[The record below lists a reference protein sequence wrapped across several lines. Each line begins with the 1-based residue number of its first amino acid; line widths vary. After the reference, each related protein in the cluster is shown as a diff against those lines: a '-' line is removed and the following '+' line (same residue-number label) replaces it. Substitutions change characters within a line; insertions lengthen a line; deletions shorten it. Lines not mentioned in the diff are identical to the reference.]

1 MRRAFLTLLF
11 VLCASSMLPAEPSKK
26 VLVYYFKNIS
36 GEDQYSDLMYK
47 LPVCIYTNMKEGIEG
62 SKYSVIDTEG
72 LERYS
77 QDSAYDLWDSGLLL
91 EVAQQRGITEVIYG
105 QFYVEAGKPVLFG
118 KVYFIQNGLILD
130 IGEDRGEYNE
140 VFREVETLTVEQ
152 VRAYD
157 IEKKTQVYK
166 PGMRRI
172 VEKEVTRVHNNVS
185 VSGGVVFPVFEWSD
199 LFPVGISGELSYTIF
214 PKIEVFPLGFGL
226 HTGFLYFA
234 RYADE
239 YYTDSELFLF
249 PVGVQV
255 RYIVKFKGFVDGL
268 SADFSVGGCFSR
280 LFVEDILS
288 TSADPYIKAGI
299 NLILNPIKDHYVSMK
314 FGYMNVAYKDTPL
327 NILSGELGII
337 FYF

>member
-1 MRRAFLTLLF
+1 MKRTILTLLF
-11 VLCASSMLPAEPSKK
+11 VLCASSMLLAEPSKN

-47 LPVCIYTNMKEGIEG
+47 LSVCIYTNMKERIEG
-62 SKYSVIDTEG
+62 SNISVIHTEG

-77 QDSAYDLWDSGLLL
+77 QDSAYDLWDSDLLL

-105 QFYVEAGKPVLFG
+105 QFYVEAGKPILFG

-130 IGEDRGEYNE
+130 IGEDRGKYND
-140 VFREVETLTVEQ
+140 VLREIETFTVEQ
-152 VRAYD
+152 VRACD
-157 IEKKTQVYK
+157 IEKKEQVYK
-166 PGMRRI
+166 PEIRRI
-172 VEKEVTRVHNNVS
+172 VEKEVTRIHNNLS
-185 VSGGVVFPVFEWSD
+185 VSWGVVFPLSEWGD
-199 LFPVGISGELSYTIF
+199 LFEVGISGELSYTIF

-226 HTGFLYFA
+226 HTGFFYFA
-234 RYADE
+234 QDADE
-239 YYTDSELFLF
+239 YNKDSEMFLF

-268 SADFSVGGCFSR
+268 SADFNVGGCFSR

-299 NLILNPIKDHYVSMK
+299 NLILNPIADHYISLK
-314 FGYMNVAYKDTPL
+314 FGYMNVAYRDTPL
-327 NILSGELGII
+327 NILTGELGII